1 MADLIG
7 KLKLEDFEKIKEY
20 NELDLVFK
28 MNDVLKDMANSA
40 QKVVCNNKSA
50 YYDLRKH
57 ANDIIT
63 LSHIMREMAAKR
75 MGHPFKSDHLE
86 WAIAREKRIM
96 EEESQKDNRL
106 SDDKLAEKI
115 RKIKEA
121 EQNAKS
127 KNGKK
132 GEQEKGTGTAGGE
145 RQEAQGEL

>member
-20 NELDLVFK
+20 NELDLAFK
-28 MNDVLKDMANSA
+28 MTEIMKIMTATSE
-40 QKVVCNNKSA
+40 KVVRDNKSA
-50 YYDLRKH
+50 YYELRKH
-57 ANDIIT
+57 ANDIIV
-63 LSHIMREMAAKR
+63 LSNIMREIAAKR

-121 EQNAKS
+121 EQNARS